1 MAGDIHLLNKCL
13 RVKINHLLIIYL
25 NGINFLIYIH
35 IINGTGFYVFRIT
48 IDNGLSTAVKKIH
61 FHRIATCIRI
71 IPALACL
78 FFTAIEGYPARRYL
92 QLANHPVFDRVLSII
107 CWENSSIGCITVIDH

>member
-61 FHRIATCIRI
+61 FHRIATCVCIT
-71 IPALACL
+71 PALACL
-78 FFTAIEGYPARRYL
+78 FFTAIESYPARRYL

-107 CWENSSIGCITVIDH
+107 CWENSGIECVTIIDH